1 MKKLIF
7 VTGGVCSSLGKG
19 ISASSIGCL
28 LEARGLNIRML
39 KIDPYL
45 NVDAGTMS
53 PYQHGEV
60 YVTDDGTETDLDLG
74 NYARFTKA
82 PINRANSITT
92 GQIYRDVINKE
103 REGRFLGRTVQ
114 VVPHITDE
122 IKNRIL
128 AIGRDPDV
136 DVTIVE
142 IGGTVGDIESIPF
155 LEAARQIIH
164 EYGRT
169 NAISVH
175 VTLIP
180 EVTGGEMKTKPT
192 QHAVRELQEVGIQPD
207 VLLCRS
213 SKPLDENLRRKLSM
227 FTNIEFEGV
236 ISAYDADSIYEI
248 PLIFHAQGL
257 DRFIL
262 KKMNVESRHADLVTW
277 KEIVGKIRNP
287 KYEVNIG
294 VIGKYMELADAYKS
308 VWEAL
313 HHAGIANDARVNII
327 RIDSS
332 KLEHHEQLIT
342 RASEK
347 ASAKTPGTETTAA
360 TDKTPGTE
368 KTAAANAI
376 TADMARADKT
386 VDAKADTALL
396 EAIDGILVPGG
407 FGERGIN
414 GMVNAAQF
422 ARSNKIPY
430 LGICLGMQIM
440 AIEWARNVL
449 GWKDADS
456 TEFNQDTPHPVV
468 SLLEDQVN
476 LKHFGGTMR
485 LGSNDTIFKP
495 KSKPALAYGKTKV
508 SERHRHR
515 YEFSNAYRQDYE
527 RSGLII
533 AGTTED
539 EELVESLEWPEHP
552 WGVGVQYHPEF
563 KSSPTEPHPLF
574 VHFIKASLE
583 RKHTQ

>member
-60 YVTDDGTETDLDLG
+60 YVTDDGAETDLDLG

-128 AIGRDPDV
+128 AIGKDPDV

-155 LEAARQIIH
+155 LEAARQLIH
-164 EYGRT
+164 EAGRT

-180 EVTGGEMKTKPT
+180 EVAGGEMKTKPT

-248 PLIFHAQGL
+248 PLIFHAQSL

-262 KKMNVESRHADLVTW
+262 KKMNVESRHADLTTW

-287 KYEVNIG
+287 KHEVNIG
-294 VIGKYMELADAYKS
+294 VVGKYMELADAYKS

-313 HHAGIANDARVNII
+313 HHAGIANDAKVNII

-332 KLEHHEQLIT
+332 RLEHQAVSSIS
-342 RASEK
+342 A
-347 ASAKTPGTETTAA
+347 ASAQEKPDLMKPGTKENIVAQE
-360 TDKTPGTE
+360 KQSTE
-368 KTAAANAI
+368 
-376 TADMARADKT
+376 ADNFP
-386 VDAKADTALL
+386 L
-396 EAIDGILVPGG
+396 EAVDGILVPGG

-422 ARSNKIPY
+422 ARENKIPY
-430 LGICLGMQIM
+430 FGICLGMQIM

-476 LKHFGGTMR
+476 IKHFGGTMR

-495 KSKPALAYGKTKV
+495 MSKPALAYGKTRV

-515 YEFSNAYRQDYE
+515 YEFSNTYRQDYE
-527 RSGLII
+527 RTGLII

-563 KSSPTEPHPLF
+563 KSSPTAPHPLF

-583 RKHTQ
+583 RKRKQ